1 MAANLKRMSRF
12 ANIFSLPWK
21 LVAMDREINTLTDHG
36 TWVLQELVV
45 GLKWVLKVNTQA
57 DGTRDKFKAQLVAK
71 ELIYIK
77 V

>member
-1 MAANLKRMSRF
+1 M
-12 ANIFSLPWK
+12 
-21 LVAMDREINTLTDHG
+21 AMDREINTLTDHG